1 LNYVSSIESD
11 FVIAALGFF
20 DSRDLSN
27 SIIDLTRFQG
37 KLMHSSDNRSLEQ
50 VRDKQ
55 VILAG
60 ASMRLLPIWKQ
71 VSST

>member
-1 LNYVSSIESD
+1 LNYVSSTESD
-11 FVIAALGFF
+11 FVIAALGSF
-20 DSRDLSN
+20 DSRDLPN
-27 SIIDLTRFQG
+27 SIIDLTRFPG
-37 KLMHSSDNRSLEQ
+37 TLMHSSDNRSLEQ

-60 ASMRLLPIWKQ
+60 ASMRLVSIWQQ